1 MASSS
6 SSQDFF
12 DLIPMESESAES
24 SMSFMPLDSESPL
37 PELELVIDTGHV
49 DSSSDSFD
57 ESVFETVAES
67 ATRPM
72 KSGDIWIDGDSI
84 MTVCPDCSA
93 PISIRHWLMHA
104 NCWRCGTVVQLTA
117 WQEAQV
123 RRLLNESDDVEE
135 AEIATAQVQP
145 AVVFKKPKPTL
156 AYVDIRQQAV
166 TDQLR
171 LWAKRLLR
179 NTPAWLSSFLIHLIL
194 LIMMGL
200 IDQTSQIESP
210 AITLSVEVDTMDQ
223 EGGNIVETNYDQEE
237 EYELPLPEDVDP
249 EDVEQMENVFKVNF
263 FGTVNCIKAVEQ
275 YFRDKKKGII
285 AIVSSI
291 AGYRG
296 LPNST
301 GYGPS
306 KSALNNLAES
316 LYFDF
321 KRYNVRVCLVSPGF
335 IKTPMTDK
343 NDFKMPF
350 LKTPEYAAD
359 QIYEGLVNKNIFE
372 IHFPKSLTITLKLL
386 SFLPS
391 KIYFGLVGKL
401 TKYQKK

>member
-1 MASSS
+1 
-6 SSQDFF
+6 
-12 DLIPMESESAES
+12 
-24 SMSFMPLDSESPL
+24 MSKK
-37 PELELVIDTGHV
+37 T
-49 DSSSDSFD
+49 
-57 ESVFETVAES
+57 
-67 ATRPM
+67 
-72 KSGDIWIDGDSI
+72 IWITGGSTGI
-84 MTVCPDCSA
+84 GKALAIKFAAMGWNVAISA
-93 PISIRHWLMHA
+93 
-104 NCWRCGTVVQLTA
+104 
-117 WQEAQV
+117 
-123 RRLLNESDDVEE
+123 RRAELLNELSNSYENISGFPLD
-135 AEIATAQVQP
+135 
-145 AVVFKKPKPTL
+145 
-156 AYVDIRQQAV
+156 V
-166 TDQLR
+166 TD
-171 LWAKRLLR
+171 KEKCKEVF
-179 NTPAWLSSFLIHLIL
+179 NEIKNKFEN
-194 LIMMGL
+194 
-200 IDQTSQIESP
+200 IDICFFSTGTWNPKKEREI
-210 AITLSVEVDTMDQ
+210 
-223 EGGNIVETNYDQEE
+223 
-237 EYELPLPEDVDP
+237 
-249 EDVEQMENVFKVNF
+249 DVEQMEDVFKVNF

-285 AIVSSI
+285 TIVSSI

-350 LKTPEYAAD
+350 LKTPEFAAD
-359 QIYEGLVNKNIFE
+359 QIFEGLVNKNTFE
-372 IHFPKSLTITLKLL
+372 IHFPKSLTITLRLL